1 MDDLKTETN
10 DDDSENDTVK
20 EEIKFQYF
28 WYLFVFFS
36 IYMASLVVPAI
47 IFMVYMIFFFL
58 PFFLETSNFVS
69 LFIEFKPLIAFLS
82 MPLVIIGCYLVR
94 LFLIALVTR
103 GFWKLTERK
112 SPTKEGII
120 PRNFPSRI
128 LNYYHIRSF
137 LLKYPKNSF
146 SKGIFPWV
154 LPWFYNFVKSNQIGK
169 GTTLEESAGGDK
181 FLEIGQNF
189 YMGVSSILSSHLV
202 DGVFGNINYFKIKVG
217 DDVTA
222 AAKNLIGPGTEI
234 NNGSQLLPLASTGKH
249 SVLRGKGYYFSEGAK
264 PLRKI
269 FKRKIKSHVRID
281 PKTLEPL
288 SEEEQLSL
296 SLEPE
301 TESEEEKKDLSL
313 NITTSS
319 AISRVNIKFLA
330 VYLPIFWLSGML
342 VGIMFYTFTHF
353 VRQWAVMAF
362 FLPLLIFLM
371 WFVFI
376 FSCFFFS
383 KLFLILVN
391 MIHKPKEGIFK
402 AEIGDKDFEFWMLRT
417 EITKIVFWLMR
428 NWPLPWVDILAFKW
442 FGIKMSVTS
451 SLYDSWCDGEF
462 IQFGRKNL
470 VGQGANIMSSMVIG
484 KYLVIKKVIFDDY
497 VLIGAMTTV
506 APGTIVGK
514 ETLMGAISNTVYDQV
529 LEPGWVYLGIP
540 MTKYKPNKYAESR
553 RDIISKKDV
562 DDKKRFDIE
571 HEANIEENNSK

>member
-1 MDDLKTETN
+1 MDDIKTETI

-58 PFFLETSNFVS
+58 PFFLRTSNFIS
-69 LFIEFKPLIAFLS
+69 LFTEFKPLIAFLS
-82 MPLVIIGCYLVR
+82 MPVVIIGCYLVR

-146 SKGIFPWV
+146 SKGIFPWL
-154 LPWFYNFVKSNQIGK
+154 LPWFFNFVKSSQIGK
-169 GTTLEESAGGDK
+169 GTTLEESPGGDK
-181 FLEIGQNF
+181 FLEIGHNF
-189 YMGVSSILSSHLV
+189 YLGVGSVLSSHLV

-217 DDVTA
+217 DNVTA
-222 AAKNLIGPGTEI
+222 AAKNLIAPGAEI
-234 NNGSQLLPLASTGKH
+234 NDDSYLLPLASAGKH

-269 FKRKIKSHVRID
+269 FKRKIKNHLRID

-301 TESEEEKKDLSL
+301 IESEEEKKDLSL

-330 VYLPIFWLSGML
+330 VYLPVFWLSGML
-342 VGIMFYTFTHF
+342 TSILFYTFTHF
-353 VRQWAVMAF
+353 VQQWALMAF

-371 WFVFI
+371 WFIFI
-376 FSCFFFS
+376 FSCFLFS

-402 AEIGDKDFEFWMLRT
+402 AVIGDKDFEFWMLRT

-428 NWPLPWVDILAFKW
+428 NWPLPWVDVLAFKW

-514 ETLMGAISNTVYDQV
+514 ETLMGAASNTVYDQV

-553 RDIISKKDV
+553 RDIISKGE
-562 DDKKRFDIE
+562 I
-571 HEANIEENNSK
+571 

>member
-1 MDDLKTETN
+1 
-10 DDDSENDTVK
+10 
-20 EEIKFQYF
+20 FQYF

-47 IFMVYMIFFFL
+47 IFIVYMIFFFL
-58 PFFLETSNFVS
+58 PFFLKTSNFVS

-288 SEEEQLSL
+288 SEDEQLSL
-296 SLEPE
+296 SLEPK